1 MILNILIV
9 LLLFQSVSS
18 ATLEINENNHTCAD
32 ESFHCSNGNCIQ
44 FSWVCDGDNDCGDA
58 SDEEYCVDR
67 NCTSEEFRCQTNW
80 HPGGRTCIPLDWV
93 CDGQADCSDMEDEL
107 NCHEHDCRE
116 GFFLCTRNET
126 LGNSSHYC
134 ASGVYIC
141 DGTRNCVDGSD
152 EKGCDSICGWH
163 RFQCE
168 DETCINKNWICDGEA
183 DCEDASDEKDCPPEK
198 NDLCRT
204 DSHFK
209 CEGYDYC
216 IPLVWKCDGQ
226 NDCAD
231 GFDEADCDQLQ
242 TGFESPLKCNATHEF
257 MCASGTQCIREKWLC
272 DGDYDC
278 HDGSDESNCTSL
290 VCAENE
296 RLCDGRRCKSKDLW
310 CNGVE
315 DCLDGADEF
324 GCPRKEPQEHS
335 SCDASHYQCPGDPV
349 CIDYHELC
357 TGSKTDCPN
366 PVCHKTIE
374 ACTRGSPNCHC
385 RPTSDGGTVCH
396 CESGFKLHGKQ
407 CTDINECLT
416 FGICDQLCTN
426 LNGSYQCHCL
436 PGYHLVVDTVLETR
450 VPPAKCRASHPLLL
464 LSNGADVRQFN
475 EDKDQYVSFTVADIS
490 ADLVD
495 FIYKENKVLW
505 RDTNEKSI
513 KWCQLAGAVNE
524 SKKCQD
530 DTKDVLVRHAATTSA
545 LHVDWIHGLIFWMDS
560 LRSGGRIHVMDLKS
574 KRRATLV
581 SGIREPQGLAID
593 PTVGVFFWS
602 EAYSPSIQRAGMDGR
617 NQKAIVVGE
626 DNLGVPS
633 ALSLDIIQKRIYWA
647 DAKLKRISSSSYHGS
662 DLRIHVNSHLLVRH
676 PFSLVLFQ
684 DRIYWSDYGHTRIM
698 SANKFTG
705 KEIRK
710 VLTAPLGH
718 INLQIYHELMQP
730 NHSNQCEFSD
740 CGYVCLPTS
749 ILDGN
754 DSDSWKRNR
763 KRSFT
768 CAFATVDDYTIRSFE
783 SIWSGFR
790 TTLFAAILFTI
801 FIFLISSVL
810 PDNLQ
815 FSSIPPIMADDVA
828 IYMIPLTQSEDLAK
842 EDGSPTSSRSQLSN
856 SLRPACAKVVECL
869 KPLGKFLWNGFVKQ
883 ALIVG
888 VFSVI
893 GALLFM
899 WIERPHEEETKQEAY
914 DYYMTARENLLFQI
928 RRIHSEDILD
938 REMEWKQA
946 IVNFEN
952 VVDIGPPDVDTS
964 WTFWMSIFYAG
975 TIFTTIGYG
984 NIACSTKLGQ
994 AVSMVYAFIGII
1006 VFVFILNNLGD
1017 ALLKLIRRLD
1027 SFIEDT
1033 IFVIGVKT
1041 KFISLREPA
1050 LLTRYN
1056 KIMRTLKRSLNLNSS
1071 QAQISIQLINDEEMG
1086 MSTMTLKTE
1095 AKEEE
1100 EKEPPLVAALI
1111 VLVLWINFSTI
1122 LFAYAEDWSYFKAFY
1137 FTYISL
1143 STIGFGDV
1151 TPKHPEFMTA
1161 AFIVVMIGLS
1171 LLSVFIN
1178 VLEEKIALI
1187 YKRLLTKMAEEYNEA
1202 LLSGNADEATKKMMA
1217 GFAGKSKFLK
1227 PLLRKSQGAKVMSE
1241 FKADAEAKG
1250 INLPSVLVDL
1260 DPNTGMPAFCD
1271 AKEEDYSQ
1279 FMEIADRKE
1288 AERSLSALQ
1297 RRTPYRV
1304 HAEDLIRIDDDELF
1318 AMLESVSTQK
1328 SGFVVKKN
1336 TESRDVLI
1344 QLERNETKMGV
1355 QVGGDFIVHA
1365 STQHVTP
1372 TFDFAVQ
1379 YMPEVLDISIQT
1391 EIEHN
1396 DCGIQNTIVKEQQ
1409 VSSTAQW
1416 EDQKTYADCGVQ
1428 SGVSVLYEQKIH
1440 SAAALDGTLIHED
1453 LLQAAVKVEAPQ
1465 DLAFLL
1471 SSSTQTVL
1479 DQVSEE
1485 CQTVDKTMNA
1495 AIVQAGT
1502 SVLYSH
1508 KAKKEKKKAVRD
1520 QPEQQNE
1527 EIRYLQ
1533 GSSTQTEEKVSKSR
1547 KSQTLIS
1554 SCISTTAA
1562 RKRDPVEASECRESK
1577 DPATVSSEVADRV
1590 QGQGSSASFASA
1602 TYTPDQIQQDVVR
1615 ISQSFTVSRPPGAD
1629 LLISG
1634 VADKQKDLEPSH
1646 SATAPQHSPET
1657 VSSTFEV
1664 ETNVQENEGGPSQ
1677 SVTLLQQPNTSTV
1690 PTETDQKTFT
1700 REPTRATVVSRQAST
1715 LSTVSG
1721 EMITVDVELVKR
1733 SVDEIGLA
1741 VDRGAMESD
1750 SEKLSV
1756 KSIHS
1761 SMSSLLDEV
1770 EHFQATIDTQT
1781 DPKITI
1787 DMAISNVPATVN
1799 QAPQTQVSFADPPKN
1814 DAVQTTLSMMSQH
1827 LDDKEDS
1834 PIPLAEASVQC
1845 ESPPPG
1851 QSAPIALHSETQTEC
1866 VSVEKEIQSSAE
1878 SHNVEIQAS
1887 VETNAAEMEAICL
1900 MDEAETQCDE
1910 PLLEDQIVQ
1919 AAVEVVDQGVNSSV
1933 EAEDAEMQS
1942 EALAVLNQQ
1951 VQATVIINDA
1961 ETQAVMETHHGESQ
1975 TEPDEPSECQEPTK
1989 VFDASQLWRD
1999 FDYGESDENESVEDE
2014 GNGFHLETTSVAIQ
2028 TDFSIADVMEQLK
2041 SFKRRRR
2048 STCTPSSGRKR
2059 MTAEKIAKML
2069 RKTTINRKRKKCEE
2083 EETPAEV
2090 PHGQQPEITY
2100 AAFVTSTRGE
2110 TKKTQLRTRKSKI
2123 VSAKTNLS
2131 ECSTQTVETT
2141 IPPPQVSSETTQ
2153 TNEKWL
2159 QELVNSLE
2167 QLRRKT
2173 LQEVGIQTGVLAR
2186 VQHLYGEKAKGPP
2199 SPSSPGPSGESQKV
2213 MLKKGGS
2220 QETLGSPQSQTYEHP
2235 SLLTT
2240 RSLQEVE
2247 AAKWSSK
2254 PIRNVESGA
2263 PSATVT
2269 SRHWERQQTVAD
2281 LRSRLEGIRGSVQKS
2296 ESATELDQP
2305 RSEKSSREQ

>member
-1 MILNILIV
+1 
-9 LLLFQSVSS
+9 
-18 ATLEINENNHTCAD
+18 
-32 ESFHCSNGNCIQ
+32 
-44 FSWVCDGDNDCGDA
+44 
-58 SDEEYCVDR
+58 
-67 NCTSEEFRCQTNW
+67 
-80 HPGGRTCIPLDWV
+80 
-93 CDGQADCSDMEDEL
+93 
-107 NCHEHDCRE
+107 
-116 GFFLCTRNET
+116 
-126 LGNSSHYC
+126 
-134 ASGVYIC
+134 
-141 DGTRNCVDGSD
+141 
-152 EKGCDSICGWH
+152 
-163 RFQCE
+163 
-168 DETCINKNWICDGEA
+168 
-183 DCEDASDEKDCPPEK
+183 
-198 NDLCRT
+198 
-204 DSHFK
+204 
-209 CEGYDYC
+209 
-216 IPLVWKCDGQ
+216 
-226 NDCAD
+226 
-231 GFDEADCDQLQ
+231 
-242 TGFESPLKCNATHEF
+242 
-257 MCASGTQCIREKWLC
+257 
-272 DGDYDC
+272 
-278 HDGSDESNCTSL
+278 
-290 VCAENE
+290 
-296 RLCDGRRCKSKDLW
+296 
-310 CNGVE
+310 
-315 DCLDGADEF
+315 
-324 GCPRKEPQEHS
+324 
-335 SCDASHYQCPGDPV
+335 
-349 CIDYHELC
+349 
-357 TGSKTDCPN
+357 
-366 PVCHKTIE
+366 
-374 ACTRGSPNCHC
+374 
-385 RPTSDGGTVCH
+385 
-396 CESGFKLHGKQ
+396 
-407 CTDINECLT
+407 
-416 FGICDQLCTN
+416 
-426 LNGSYQCHCL
+426 
-436 PGYHLVVDTVLETR
+436 
-450 VPPAKCRASHPLLL
+450 
-464 LSNGADVRQFN
+464 
-475 EDKDQYVSFTVADIS
+475 
-490 ADLVD
+490 
-495 FIYKENKVLW
+495 
-505 RDTNEKSI
+505 
-513 KWCQLAGAVNE
+513 
-524 SKKCQD
+524 
-530 DTKDVLVRHAATTSA
+530 
-545 LHVDWIHGLIFWMDS
+545 
-560 LRSGGRIHVMDLKS
+560 
-574 KRRATLV
+574 
-581 SGIREPQGLAID
+581 
-593 PTVGVFFWS
+593 
-602 EAYSPSIQRAGMDGR
+602 
-617 NQKAIVVGE
+617 
-626 DNLGVPS
+626 
-633 ALSLDIIQKRIYWA
+633 
-647 DAKLKRISSSSYHGS
+647 
-662 DLRIHVNSHLLVRH
+662 
-676 PFSLVLFQ
+676 
-684 DRIYWSDYGHTRIM
+684 
-698 SANKFTG
+698 
-705 KEIRK
+705 
-710 VLTAPLGH
+710 
-718 INLQIYHELMQP
+718 
-730 NHSNQCEFSD
+730 
-740 CGYVCLPTS
+740 
-749 ILDGN
+749 
-754 DSDSWKRNR
+754 
-763 KRSFT
+763 
-768 CAFATVDDYTIRSFE
+768 
-783 SIWSGFR
+783 
-790 TTLFAAILFTI
+790 
-801 FIFLISSVL
+801 
-810 PDNLQ
+810 
-815 FSSIPPIMADDVA
+815 MADDVA

-1602 TYTPDQIQQDVVR
+1602 TYTPDQIQQDV
-1615 ISQSFTVSRPPGAD
+1615 
-1629 LLISG
+1629 
-1634 VADKQKDLEPSH
+1634 
-1646 SATAPQHSPET
+1646 
-1657 VSSTFEV
+1657 
-1664 ETNVQENEGGPSQ
+1664 
-1677 SVTLLQQPNTSTV
+1677 
-1690 PTETDQKTFT
+1690 DQKTFT